1 MKFQKA
7 TSVNFFKILH
17 FRSLHICLI
26 CKQFILKSLQ
36 DWGGGLAYFFFTPAP
51 LHNINTDLENR
62 VLSADK
68 KIRKSAQSSQ
78 LGLGSACQQWIKK
91 EDSLKNLVDLHVS
104 KQEQH
109 RFIYNFSK
117 FIFLLSPLLLSLTF
131 VKMSAGDIVLA
142 AISIFVFIWDFL
154 TWPIYQA
161 IYKPWEKRKA
171 LRNKNRART
180 VR

>member
-1 MKFQKA
+1 M
-7 TSVNFFKILH
+7 
-17 FRSLHICLI
+17 
-26 CKQFILKSLQ
+26 
-36 DWGGGLAYFFFTPAP
+36 
-51 LHNINTDLENR
+51 E
-62 VLSADK
+62 LSRK
-68 KIRKSAQSSQ
+68 KNSI
-78 LGLGSACQQWIKK
+78 
-91 EDSLKNLVDLHVS
+91 KNLVDLHVS
-104 KQEQH
+104 KQEQQ